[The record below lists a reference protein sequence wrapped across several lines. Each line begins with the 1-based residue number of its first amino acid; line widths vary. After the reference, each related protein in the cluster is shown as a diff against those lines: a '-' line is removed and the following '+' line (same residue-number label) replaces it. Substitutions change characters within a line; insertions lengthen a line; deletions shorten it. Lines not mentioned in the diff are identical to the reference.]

1 MLNID
6 YIIDND
12 KEVIEKLKTKDFNID
27 IEEIRKYSQH
37 RKEVIRAKE
46 DLASQKNQIS
56 DKFKNTKTD
65 KDKDK
70 LRLES
75 HNIEKLISEN
85 KRKLE
90 SIEAQLKKI
99 LLQIPNIPDQSVP
112 VGDESKNQIIKS
124 WGSPVDNNIDHSDFF
139 EKSLLID
146 SEAGV
151 NLAKSRF
158 TVIRGDLVK
167 LQRALI
173 SFMLDFHLNSGYL
186 EYYLPYLVNS
196 DSLIGTGQL
205 PKFKDD
211 LFSIEDEDLYLIP
224 TGEVPLTGLYKNKIL
239 KIDDL
244 PIKMTSHTP
253 CFRSEA
259 GSYGK
264 DTKGIIRQHQFE
276 KVEIVQITEPKKAEE
291 SLEDILQSA
300 ESILERLDLPY
311 RRVLLASGDTGFSAS
326 KTVDI
331 EVWLPGQKTYREIS
345 SCSTFTDFQSRR
357 LNIKYKDKENRK
369 YFPFTLN
376 GSALAIGRTL
386 IALIE
391 NHTKDNLLH
400 IPDGLRPFYGAD
412 VIKL

>member
-1 MLNID
+1 MLSID

-12 KEVIEKLKTKDFNID
+12 KEVVEKLKAKGFDVDID
-27 IEEIRKYSQH
+27 EIKMYSHDRK
-37 RKEVIRAKE
+37 KIIKAKE

-65 KDKDK
+65 QDKKK
-70 LRLES
+70 LRDDS
-75 HNIEKLISEN
+75 QKIEKLISEN
-85 KRKLE
+85 KEKLE
-90 SIEAQLKKI
+90 LVEVQLNNI

-112 VGDESKNQIIKS
+112 LGDQSKNQVLKS
-124 WGSPVDNNIDHSDFF
+124 WGSPIDNIVDHSDFF
-139 EKSLLID
+139 LKSLLID
-146 SEAGV
+146 AEAGV

-173 SFMLDFHLNSGYL
+173 SFMLDFHLHNGYT

-239 KIDDL
+239 NVNDL

-276 KVEIVQITEPKKAEE
+276 KVEIVQIVEPDKAEE
-291 SLEDILQSA
+291 SLENILQSA
-300 ESILERLDLPY
+300 EYILEKLNLPY
-311 RRVLLASGDTGFSAS
+311 QRVLLASGDTGFSAS

-345 SCSTFTDFQSRR
+345 SCSIFTDFQARR
-357 LNIKYKDKENRK
+357 LNIKFRDKDNKK
-369 YFPFTLN
+369 CFPFTLN

-391 NHTKDNLLH
+391 NHTKDNSLH
-400 IPDGLRPFYGAD
+400 IPEALQPFYGSD
-412 VIKL
+412 IIKL

>member
-1 MLNID
+1 MLDID
-6 YIIDND
+6 YIVNNER
-12 KEVIEKLKTKDFNID
+12 EVIERLKAKDFDID
-27 IEEIRKYSQH
+27 IDEIKKHSQDRK
-37 RKEVIRAKE
+37 KIIRAKE

-56 DKFKNTKTD
+56 DKFKSTKTD
-65 KDKDK
+65 QDKNK
-70 LRLES
+70 LRDDS
-75 HNIEKLISEN
+75 QRIEKLISEN
-85 KRKLE
+85 KEKLE
-90 SIEAQLKKI
+90 SIETQLKNI
-99 LLQIPNIPDQSVP
+99 LLNIPNLPDQSVP
-112 VGDESKNQIIKS
+112 VGDQSTNKILKS
-124 WGSPVDNNIDHSDFF
+124 WGSPIDNNIDHSIFF

-146 SEAGV
+146 YEAGV

-158 TVIRGDLVK
+158 SVMRGDLVK

-173 SFMLDFHLNSGYL
+173 SFMLDFHLNSGYV

-196 DSLIGTGQL
+196 NSLIGTGQL

-224 TGEVPLTGLYKNKIL
+224 TGEVPLTGIYKNKIL
-239 KIDDL
+239 NIDDL

-276 KVEIVQITEPKKAEE
+276 KVEIVQIVDPGKADE
-291 SLEDILQSA
+291 SLENILQSA
-300 ESILERLDLPY
+300 ESILERLNLPY
-311 RRVLLASGDTGFSAS
+311 QRVLLASGDTGFSAS

-345 SCSTFTDFQSRR
+345 SCSIFTDFQARR
-357 LNIKYKDKENRK
+357 LNIKYRDKDNKK
-369 YFPFTLN
+369 CFPFTLN
-376 GSALAIGRTL
+376 GSALAVGRTL

-400 IPDGLRPFYGAD
+400 IPEGLKPFYGAD

>member
-1 MLNID
+1 MLNVD

-27 IEEIRKYSQH
+27 IEEIQRCSQNRK
-37 RKEVIRAKE
+37 KIIKAKE
-46 DLASQKNQIS
+46 SLASQKNQIS
-56 DKFKNTKTD
+56 DKFKNAKTNQD
-65 KDKDK
+65 KNK
-70 LRLES
+70 LRVES
-75 HNIEKLISEN
+75 QKIEKLISEN
-85 KRKLE
+85 RDKLQ
-90 SIEAQLKKI
+90 SIEVQLKNI

-112 VGDESKNQIIKS
+112 VGDESMNQILKS
-124 WGSPVDNNIDHSDFF
+124 WGSPVDNNIDHSDIF

-173 SFMLDFHLNSGYL
+173 SFMLDAHLQNGYT

-205 PKFKDD
+205 PKFKND

-239 KIDDL
+239 SIDDL

-276 KVEIVQITEPKKAEE
+276 KVEIVQIVDSINAED
-291 SLEDILQSA
+291 SLENILQSA

-311 RRVLLASGDTGFSAS
+311 QRVLLASGDTGFSAA

-345 SCSTFTDFQSRR
+345 SCSIFTDFQSRR
-357 LNIKYKDKENRK
+357 LNIKYKDKSNK
-369 YFPFTLN
+369 KHFPFTLN

-391 NHTKDNLLH
+391 NHTRDNLLY
-400 IPDGLRPFYGAD
+400 IPEALRPFYGD
-412 VIKL
+412 DIIKL

>member
-1 MLNID
+1 MLNVD

-27 IEEIRKYSQH
+27 IEEIQRCSQNRK
-37 RKEVIRAKE
+37 KIIKAKE
-46 DLASQKNQIS
+46 SLASQKNQIS
-56 DKFKNTKTD
+56 DKFKNAKTNQD
-65 KDKDK
+65 KNK
-70 LRLES
+70 LRVES
-75 HNIEKLISEN
+75 QKIEKLISEN
-85 KRKLE
+85 RDKLQ
-90 SIEAQLKKI
+90 SIEVQLKNI

-112 VGDESKNQIIKS
+112 VGDESMNQILKS
-124 WGSPVDNNIDHSDFF
+124 WGSPVDNNIDHSDIF

-173 SFMLDFHLNSGYL
+173 SFMLDSHLQNGYT

-205 PKFKDD
+205 PKFKND

-239 KIDDL
+239 SIDDL

-276 KVEIVQITEPKKAEE
+276 KVEIVQIVDSINAED
-291 SLEDILQSA
+291 SLENILQSA

-311 RRVLLASGDTGFSAS
+311 QRVLLASGDTGFSAA

-345 SCSTFTDFQSRR
+345 SCSIFTDFQSRR
-357 LNIKYKDKENRK
+357 LNIKYKDKSNK
-369 YFPFTLN
+369 KHFPFTLN

-391 NHTKDNLLH
+391 NHTRDNLLY
-400 IPDGLRPFYGAD
+400 IPEALRPFYGD
-412 VIKL
+412 DIIKL

>member
-1 MLNID
+1 MLNVD
-6 YIIDND
+6 YIIDNAR
-12 KEVIEKLKTKDFNID
+12 EVVEKLKFKDFDID
-27 IEEIRKYSQH
+27 IEEIKKCSQSRK
-37 RKEVIRAKE
+37 KTIRTKE
-46 DLASQKNQIS
+46 DLASQKNQLS
-56 DKFKNTKTD
+56 DKFKNVKTD
-65 KDKDK
+65 EDKNK
-70 LRLES
+70 LRVES
-75 HNIEKLISEN
+75 QNIEKLISEN
-85 KRKLE
+85 KVKLE
-90 SIEAQLKKI
+90 CIESQLQKI

-112 VGDESKNQIIKS
+112 VGDQSKNQILKS
-124 WGSPVDNNIDHSDFF
+124 WGSPVKNNIDHSNFF
-139 EKSLLID
+139 EKSLMID

-158 TVIRGDLVK
+158 TVIRGELVK

-173 SFMLDFHLNSGYL
+173 SFMLDSHLRSGYI

-196 DSLIGTGQL
+196 DALTGTGQL

-211 LFSIEDEDLYLIP
+211 LFTIEGEDLYLIP
-224 TGEVPLTGLYKNKIL
+224 TAEVPLTGLYKNKIL
-239 KIDDL
+239 NIDDL
-244 PIKMTSHTP
+244 PIKITSHTP

-264 DTKGIIRQHQFE
+264 DTRGIIRQHQFE
-276 KVEIVQITEPKKAEE
+276 KVEIVQIVNPAKAEE
-291 SLEDILQSA
+291 SLENILQSA
-300 ESILERLDLPY
+300 ESILERLALPY
-311 RRVLLASGDTGFSAS
+311 QRVLLASGDTGFSAS

-345 SCSTFTDFQSRR
+345 SCSIFTDFQSRR
-357 LNIKYKDKENRK
+357 LNIKYKDKDNKKR
-369 YFPFTLN
+369 FPFTLN

-400 IPDGLRPFYGAD
+400 IPEALRPFYGGD

>member
-12 KEVIEKLKTKDFNID
+12 KEVIEKLKTKDFDID

-37 RKEVIRAKE
+37 RKEIIRAKE

-345 SCSTFTDFQSRR
+345 SCSIFTDFQSRR
-357 LNIKYKDKENRK
+357 LNIKYKDKENKK

-391 NHTKDNLLH
+391 NHTKDGLLH
-400 IPDGLRPFYGAD
+400 IPEGLRPFYGAD

>member
-12 KEVIEKLKTKDFNID
+12 KEVIEKLKAKGFDID
-27 IEEIRKYSQH
+27 IDEIKIYSHDRKAII
-37 RKEVIRAKE
+37 KAKE
-46 DLASQKNQIS
+46 DLAFQKNQIS
-56 DKFKNTKTD
+56 DKFKSTKNAQD
-65 KDKDK
+65 KKK
-70 LRLES
+70 LRDDS
-75 HNIEKLISEN
+75 QKIEKLISEN
-85 KRKLE
+85 KEKLE
-90 SIEAQLKKI
+90 SVESQLKNI
-99 LLQIPNIPDQSVP
+99 LLQLPNIPDRSVP
-112 VGDESKNQIIKS
+112 VGDQSENQILKS
-124 WGSPVDNNIDHSDFF
+124 WGTPIDNNIDHSDFF
-139 EKSLLID
+139 MKSLLID

-158 TVIRGDLVK
+158 TVMRGDLVK

-173 SFMLDFHLNSGYL
+173 SFMLDFHLHSGYT

-211 LFSIEDEDLYLIP
+211 LFSIVDEDLYLIP
-224 TGEVPLTGLYKNKIL
+224 TGEVPLTGLYKNKIINL
-239 KIDDL
+239 NDL

-276 KVEIVQITEPKKAEE
+276 KVEIVQIVEPEKAEE

-300 ESILERLDLPY
+300 ESILESLNLPY

-326 KTVDI
+326 KTVDL
-331 EVWLPGQKTYREIS
+331 EVWLPGQKSYREIS
-345 SCSTFTDFQSRR
+345 SCSIFTDFQSRR
-357 LNIKYKDKENRK
+357 LNIKYKDKDNK
-369 YFPFTLN
+369 KCFPFTLN

-391 NHTKDNLLH
+391 NHTRDNVLH
-400 IPDGLRPFYGAD
+400 IPQDLQSFYGAD
-412 VIKL
+412 IIKL

>member
-1 MLNID
+1 MLSID

-12 KEVIEKLKTKDFNID
+12 KEVVEKLKAKGFDVDID
-27 IEEIRKYSQH
+27 EIKMYSHDRK
-37 RKEVIRAKE
+37 KIIKAKE

-65 KDKDK
+65 QDKKK
-70 LRLES
+70 LRDDS
-75 HNIEKLISEN
+75 QKIEKLISEN
-85 KRKLE
+85 KEKLE
-90 SIEAQLKKI
+90 LVEVQLNNI

-112 VGDESKNQIIKS
+112 LGDQSKNQVLKS
-124 WGSPVDNNIDHSDFF
+124 WGSPIDNIIDHSDFF
-139 EKSLLID
+139 LKSLLID
-146 SEAGV
+146 AEAGV

-173 SFMLDFHLNSGYL
+173 SFMLDLHLHNGYT

-239 KIDDL
+239 NVSDL

-276 KVEIVQITEPKKAEE
+276 KVEIVQIVEPEKAEE
-291 SLEDILQSA
+291 SLENILQSA
-300 ESILERLDLPY
+300 EYILEKLNLPY
-311 RRVLLASGDTGFSAS
+311 QRVLLASGDTGFSAS

-345 SCSTFTDFQSRR
+345 SCSIFTDFQARR
-357 LNIKYKDKENRK
+357 LNIKFRDKDKK
-369 YFPFTLN
+369 KCFPFTLN

-391 NHTKDNLLH
+391 NHTKDNSLH
-400 IPDGLRPFYGAD
+400 IPEALQPFYGSD
-412 VIKL
+412 IIKL

>member
-400 IPDGLRPFYGAD
+400 IPEGLRPFYGAD

>member
-1 MLNID
+1 MLNVD
-6 YIIDND
+6 YIIDNAR
-12 KEVIEKLKTKDFNID
+12 EVVEKLKFKDFDID
-27 IEEIRKYSQH
+27 IEEIKKCSQSRK
-37 RKEVIRAKE
+37 KIIRTKE
-46 DLASQKNQIS
+46 DLASQKNQLS
-56 DKFKNTKTD
+56 DKFKNVKTD
-65 KDKDK
+65 EDKNK
-70 LRLES
+70 LRVES
-75 HNIEKLISEN
+75 QNIEKLISEN
-85 KRKLE
+85 KVKLE
-90 SIEAQLKKI
+90 YIESQLQKI

-112 VGDESKNQIIKS
+112 VGDQSKNQILKS
-124 WGSPVDNNIDHSDFF
+124 WGSPVKNNIDHSNFF
-139 EKSLLID
+139 EKSLMID

-158 TVIRGDLVK
+158 TVIRGELVK

-173 SFMLDFHLNSGYL
+173 SFMLDSHLRSGYI

-196 DSLIGTGQL
+196 DALTGTGQL

-211 LFSIEDEDLYLIP
+211 LFTIEGEDLYLIP
-224 TGEVPLTGLYKNKIL
+224 TAEVPLTGLYKNKIL
-239 KIDDL
+239 NIDDL
-244 PIKMTSHTP
+244 PIKITSHTP

-264 DTKGIIRQHQFE
+264 DTRGIIRQHQFE
-276 KVEIVQITEPKKAEE
+276 KVEIVQIVNPVKAEK
-291 SLEDILQSA
+291 SLENILQSA
-300 ESILERLDLPY
+300 ESILERLALPY
-311 RRVLLASGDTGFSAS
+311 QRVLLASGDTGFSAS

-345 SCSTFTDFQSRR
+345 SCSIFTDFQSRR
-357 LNIKYKDKENRK
+357 LNIKYRDKDNKKR
-369 YFPFTLN
+369 FPFTLN

-400 IPDGLRPFYGAD
+400 IPEALIPFYGSD

>member
-1 MLNID
+1 MLNVD

-27 IEEIRKYSQH
+27 IEEIQRCSQNRK
-37 RKEVIRAKE
+37 KIIKAKE
-46 DLASQKNQIS
+46 SLASQKNQIS
-56 DKFKNTKTD
+56 DKFKNAKTD
-65 KDKDK
+65 QDKNK
-70 LRLES
+70 LRVES
-75 HNIEKLISEN
+75 QKIEKLISEN
-85 KRKLE
+85 RDKLQ
-90 SIEAQLKKI
+90 SIEAQLKNI

-112 VGDESKNQIIKS
+112 VGDESMNQILKS
-124 WGSPVDNNIDHSDFF
+124 WGSPVDNNIDHSDIF

-173 SFMLDFHLNSGYL
+173 SFMLDSHLQNGYT

-205 PKFKDD
+205 PKFKND

-239 KIDDL
+239 SIDDL

-276 KVEIVQITEPKKAEE
+276 KVEIVQIVDSINAED
-291 SLEDILQSA
+291 SLENILQSA

-311 RRVLLASGDTGFSAS
+311 QRVLLASGDTGFSAA

-345 SCSTFTDFQSRR
+345 SCSIFTDFQSRR
-357 LNIKYKDKENRK
+357 LNIKYKDKSNK
-369 YFPFTLN
+369 KHFPFTLN

-391 NHTKDNLLH
+391 NHTRDNLLY
-400 IPDGLRPFYGAD
+400 IPEALRPFYGD
-412 VIKL
+412 DIIKL

>member
-1 MLNID
+1 MLSID

-12 KEVIEKLKTKDFNID
+12 KEVVEKLKAKGFDVDID
-27 IEEIRKYSQH
+27 EIKMYSHDRK
-37 RKEVIRAKE
+37 KIIKAKE

-56 DKFKNTKTD
+56 DKFKNTKNDQD
-65 KDKDK
+65 KKK
-70 LRLES
+70 LRDDS
-75 HNIEKLISEN
+75 QKIEKLISEN
-85 KRKLE
+85 KEKLE
-90 SIEAQLKKI
+90 LVEVQLNNI

-112 VGDESKNQIIKS
+112 LGDQSKNQVLKS
-124 WGSPVDNNIDHSDFF
+124 WGSPIDNIVDHSDFF
-139 EKSLLID
+139 LKSLLID
-146 SEAGV
+146 AEAGV

-173 SFMLDFHLNSGYL
+173 SFMLDLHLHNGYT

-239 KIDDL
+239 NVNDL

-276 KVEIVQITEPKKAEE
+276 KVEIVQIVEPDKAEE
-291 SLEDILQSA
+291 SLENILQSA
-300 ESILERLDLPY
+300 EYILEKLNLPY
-311 RRVLLASGDTGFSAS
+311 QRVLLASGDTGFSAS

-345 SCSTFTDFQSRR
+345 SCSIFTDFQARR
-357 LNIKYKDKENRK
+357 LNIKFRDKDNKK
-369 YFPFTLN
+369 CFPFTLN

-391 NHTKDNLLH
+391 NHTKDNSLH
-400 IPDGLRPFYGAD
+400 IPEALQPFYGSD
-412 VIKL
+412 IIKL

>member
-1 MLNID
+1 MLDID
-6 YIIDND
+6 YIVNNER
-12 KEVIEKLKTKDFNID
+12 EVIERLKAKDFDID
-27 IEEIRKYSQH
+27 IDEIKKHSQDRK
-37 RKEVIRAKE
+37 KIIRAKE

-56 DKFKNTKTD
+56 DKFKSTKTD
-65 KDKDK
+65 QDKNK
-70 LRLES
+70 LRDDS
-75 HNIEKLISEN
+75 QRIEKLISEN
-85 KRKLE
+85 KEKLE
-90 SIEAQLKKI
+90 SIETQLKNI
-99 LLQIPNIPDQSVP
+99 LLNIPNLPDQSVP
-112 VGDESKNQIIKS
+112 VGDQSTNKILKS
-124 WGSPVDNNIDHSDFF
+124 WGSPIDNNIDHSIFF

-158 TVIRGDLVK
+158 SVMRGDLVK

-173 SFMLDFHLNSGYL
+173 SFMLDFHLNSGYV

-196 DSLIGTGQL
+196 NSLIGTGQL

-224 TGEVPLTGLYKNKIL
+224 TGEVPLTGIYKNKIL
-239 KIDDL
+239 NIDDL

-276 KVEIVQITEPKKAEE
+276 KVEIVQIVDPGKADE
-291 SLEDILQSA
+291 SLENILQSA
-300 ESILERLDLPY
+300 ESILERLNLPY
-311 RRVLLASGDTGFSAS
+311 QRVLLASGDTGFSAS

-345 SCSTFTDFQSRR
+345 SCSIFTDFQARR
-357 LNIKYKDKENRK
+357 LNIKYRDKDNKK
-369 YFPFTLN
+369 CFPFTLN
-376 GSALAIGRTL
+376 GSALAVGRTL

-400 IPDGLRPFYGAD
+400 IPEGLKPFYGAD

>member
-1 MLNID
+1 MLSID

-12 KEVIEKLKTKDFNID
+12 KEVVEKLKAKGFDVDID
-27 IEEIRKYSQH
+27 EIKMYSHDRK
-37 RKEVIRAKE
+37 KIIKAKE

-56 DKFKNTKTD
+56 DKFKNTKNDQD
-65 KDKDK
+65 KKK
-70 LRLES
+70 LRDDS
-75 HNIEKLISEN
+75 QKIEKLISEN
-85 KRKLE
+85 KEKLE
-90 SIEAQLKKI
+90 SVEVQLNNI

-112 VGDESKNQIIKS
+112 SGDQSNNQILKS
-124 WGSPVDNNIDHSDFF
+124 WGSPIDNIVDHSDFF
-139 EKSLLID
+139 LKSLLID
-146 SEAGV
+146 AEAGV

-173 SFMLDFHLNSGYL
+173 SFMLDFHLHNGYT

-239 KIDDL
+239 NVSDL

-276 KVEIVQITEPKKAEE
+276 KVEIVQIIEPEKAED
-291 SLEDILQSA
+291 SLENILQSA
-300 ESILERLDLPY
+300 EYILEKLNLPY
-311 RRVLLASGDTGFSAS
+311 QRVLLASGDTGFSAS

-345 SCSTFTDFQSRR
+345 SCSIFTDFQARR
-357 LNIKYKDKENRK
+357 LNIKFRDKDNKK
-369 YFPFTLN
+369 CFPFTLN

-391 NHTKDNLLH
+391 NHTKDNSLH
-400 IPDGLRPFYGAD
+400 IPEALQPFYGSD
-412 VIKL
+412 IIKL

>member
-1 MLNID
+1 MLSID

-12 KEVIEKLKTKDFNID
+12 KEVVEKLKAKGFDVDID
-27 IEEIRKYSQH
+27 EIKMYSHDRK
-37 RKEVIRAKE
+37 KIIKAKE

-56 DKFKNTKTD
+56 DKFKNTKNDQD
-65 KDKDK
+65 KKK
-70 LRLES
+70 LRDDS
-75 HNIEKLISEN
+75 QKIEKLISDN
-85 KRKLE
+85 KEKLE
-90 SIEAQLKKI
+90 SVEVQLNNI

-112 VGDESKNQIIKS
+112 SGDQSNNQVLKS
-124 WGSPVDNNIDHSDFF
+124 WGSPIDNIVDHSDFF
-139 EKSLLID
+139 LKSLLID
-146 SEAGV
+146 AEAGV

-173 SFMLDFHLNSGYL
+173 SFMLDFHLHNGYT

-211 LFSIEDEDLYLIP
+211 LFSIEDEDLFLIP

-239 KIDDL
+239 NVSDL

-276 KVEIVQITEPKKAEE
+276 KVEIVQIIEPEKAED
-291 SLEDILQSA
+291 SLENILQSA
-300 ESILERLDLPY
+300 EYILEKLNLPY
-311 RRVLLASGDTGFSAS
+311 QRVLLASGDTGFSAS

-345 SCSTFTDFQSRR
+345 SCSIFTDFQARR
-357 LNIKYKDKENRK
+357 LNIKFRDKDKK
-369 YFPFTLN
+369 KCFPFTLN

-400 IPDGLRPFYGAD
+400 IPEALQPFYGSD
-412 VIKL
+412 IIKL

>member
-1 MLNID
+1 MLSID

-12 KEVIEKLKTKDFNID
+12 KEVVEKLKAKGFDVDID
-27 IEEIRKYSQH
+27 EIKMYSHDRK
-37 RKEVIRAKE
+37 KIIKAKE

-56 DKFKNTKTD
+56 DKFKNTKNDQD
-65 KDKDK
+65 KKK
-70 LRLES
+70 LRDDS
-75 HNIEKLISEN
+75 QKIEKLISEN
-85 KRKLE
+85 KEKLE
-90 SIEAQLKKI
+90 SVEVQLNNI

-112 VGDESKNQIIKS
+112 SGDQSNNQVLKS
-124 WGSPVDNNIDHSDFF
+124 WGSPIDNIVDHSDFF
-139 EKSLLID
+139 LKSLLID
-146 SEAGV
+146 AEAGV

-173 SFMLDFHLNSGYL
+173 SFMLDFHLHNGYT

-239 KIDDL
+239 NVSDL
-244 PIKMTSHTP
+244 PVKMTSHTP

-276 KVEIVQITEPKKAEE
+276 KVEIVQIIEPEKAED
-291 SLEDILQSA
+291 SLENILQSA
-300 ESILERLDLPY
+300 EYILEKLNLPY
-311 RRVLLASGDTGFSAS
+311 QRVLLASGDTGFSAS

-345 SCSTFTDFQSRR
+345 SCSIFTDFQARR
-357 LNIKYKDKENRK
+357 LNIKFRDKDNKK
-369 YFPFTLN
+369 CFPFTLN

-400 IPDGLRPFYGAD
+400 IPEALQPFYGSD
-412 VIKL
+412 IIKL

>member
-12 KEVIEKLKTKDFNID
+12 KEVIEKLKAKGFDID
-27 IEEIRKYSQH
+27 IDEIKIYSHDRKTII
-37 RKEVIRAKE
+37 KAKE
-46 DLASQKNQIS
+46 DLAFQKNQIS
-56 DKFKNTKTD
+56 DKFKSTKNDQD
-65 KDKDK
+65 KKK
-70 LRLES
+70 LRDDS
-75 HNIEKLISEN
+75 QKIEKLISEN
-85 KRKLE
+85 KEKLE
-90 SIEAQLKKI
+90 SVELQLKNI
-99 LLQIPNIPDQSVP
+99 LLQLPNIPDRSVP
-112 VGDESKNQIIKS
+112 VGDQSENQILKS
-124 WGSPVDNNIDHSDFF
+124 WGTPIDNNIDHSDFF
-139 EKSLLID
+139 MKSLLID

-158 TVIRGDLVK
+158 TVMRGDLVK

-173 SFMLDFHLNSGYL
+173 SFMLDFHLHNGYT

-211 LFSIEDEDLYLIP
+211 LFSIVDEDLYLIP
-224 TGEVPLTGLYKNKIL
+224 TGEVPLTGLYKNKIINL
-239 KIDDL
+239 NDL

-276 KVEIVQITEPKKAEE
+276 KVEIVQIVEPEKAEE

-300 ESILERLDLPY
+300 ESILESLNLPY

-326 KTVDI
+326 KTVDL
-331 EVWLPGQKTYREIS
+331 EVWLPGQKSYREIS
-345 SCSTFTDFQSRR
+345 SCSIFTDFQSRR
-357 LNIKYKDKENRK
+357 LNIKYKDKDNK
-369 YFPFTLN
+369 KCFPFTLN

-391 NHTKDNLLH
+391 NHTRDNVLH
-400 IPDGLRPFYGAD
+400 IPQDLQSFYGAD
-412 VIKL
+412 IIKL

>member
-70 LRLES
+70 LRAES

-90 SIEAQLKKI
+90 SIEVQLKKI

-400 IPDGLRPFYGAD
+400 IPEGLRPFYGAD

>member
-345 SCSTFTDFQSRR
+345 SCSIFTDFQSRR

-400 IPDGLRPFYGAD
+400 IPEGLRPFYGAD

>member
-400 IPDGLRPFYGAD
+400 IPEALRPFYGAD

>member
-1 MLNID
+1 MLNVD

-27 IEEIRKYSQH
+27 IEEIQRCSQNRK
-37 RKEVIRAKE
+37 KIIKAKE
-46 DLASQKNQIS
+46 SLASQKNQIS
-56 DKFKNTKTD
+56 DKFKNAKTNQD
-65 KDKDK
+65 KNK
-70 LRLES
+70 LRVES
-75 HNIEKLISEN
+75 QKIEKLISEN
-85 KRKLE
+85 RDKLQ
-90 SIEAQLKKI
+90 SIEVQLKNI

-112 VGDESKNQIIKS
+112 VGDESMNQILKS
-124 WGSPVDNNIDHSDFF
+124 WGSPVDNNIDHSDIF

-173 SFMLDFHLNSGYL
+173 SFMLDAHLQNGYT

-205 PKFKDD
+205 PKFKND

-239 KIDDL
+239 SIDDL

-276 KVEIVQITEPKKAEE
+276 KVEIVQIVDSINAED
-291 SLEDILQSA
+291 SLENILQSA

-311 RRVLLASGDTGFSAS
+311 QRVLLASGDTGFSAS

-345 SCSTFTDFQSRR
+345 SCSIFTDFQSRR

-400 IPDGLRPFYGAD
+400 IPEGLRPFYGAD

>member
-12 KEVIEKLKTKDFNID
+12 KEVVEKLKAKGFDVD
-27 IEEIRKYSQH
+27 INEIKMYSHDRK
-37 RKEVIRAKE
+37 KIIKAKE

-65 KDKDK
+65 QDKKK
-70 LRLES
+70 LRDDS
-75 HNIEKLISEN
+75 QKIEKLISEN
-85 KRKLE
+85 KEKLE
-90 SIEAQLKKI
+90 LVEVQLNNI

-112 VGDESKNQIIKS
+112 LGDQSKNQVLKS
-124 WGSPVDNNIDHSDFF
+124 WGSPIDNIIDHSDFF
-139 EKSLLID
+139 LKSLLID
-146 SEAGV
+146 AEAGV

-173 SFMLDFHLNSGYL
+173 SFMLDLHLHNGYT

-239 KIDDL
+239 NVSDL

-276 KVEIVQITEPKKAEE
+276 KVEIVQIVEPDKAEE
-291 SLEDILQSA
+291 SLENILQSA
-300 ESILERLDLPY
+300 EYILEKLNLPY
-311 RRVLLASGDTGFSAS
+311 QRVLLASGDTGFSAS

-345 SCSTFTDFQSRR
+345 SCSIFTDFQARR
-357 LNIKYKDKENRK
+357 LNIKFRDKDKK
-369 YFPFTLN
+369 KCFPFTLN

-391 NHTKDNLLH
+391 NHTKDNSLH
-400 IPDGLRPFYGAD
+400 IPEALQPFYGSD
-412 VIKL
+412 IIKL

>member
-1 MLNID
+1 MLNVD

-27 IEEIRKYSQH
+27 IEEIKQCSQSRK
-37 RKEVIRAKE
+37 KIIRMKE

-56 DKFKNTKTD
+56 DKFKNVKTD
-65 KDKDK
+65 DDKNK
-70 LRLES
+70 LRVES
-75 HNIEKLISEN
+75 QNIEKLISEN
-85 KRKLE
+85 KERLE
-90 SIEAQLKKI
+90 SVESQLKNI

-112 VGDESKNQIIKS
+112 VGDQSMNQILKS
-124 WGSPVDNNIDHSDFF
+124 WGSPVKNNIDHSNFF
-139 EKSLLID
+139 EKSLMID

-158 TVIRGDLVK
+158 TVIRGELVK

-173 SFMLDFHLNSGYL
+173 SFMLDSHLRSGYI

-196 DSLIGTGQL
+196 DALTGTGQL

-211 LFSIEDEDLYLIP
+211 LFTIEGEDLYLIP
-224 TGEVPLTGLYKNKIL
+224 TAEVPLTGLYKNKIL
-239 KIDDL
+239 NIDDL
-244 PIKMTSHTP
+244 PIKITSHTP

-264 DTKGIIRQHQFE
+264 DTRGIIRQHQFE
-276 KVEIVQITEPKKAEE
+276 KVEIVQIVNPAKAEE
-291 SLEDILQSA
+291 SLENILQSA
-300 ESILERLDLPY
+300 ESILERLALPY
-311 RRVLLASGDTGFSAS
+311 QRVLLASGDTGFSAS

-345 SCSTFTDFQSRR
+345 SCSIFTDFQSRR
-357 LNIKYKDKENRK
+357 LNIKYKDKSNK
-369 YFPFTLN
+369 KHFPFTLN

-391 NHTKDNLLH
+391 NHTRDNLLY
-400 IPDGLRPFYGAD
+400 IPEALRPFYGD
-412 VIKL
+412 DIIKL

>member
-1 MLNID
+1 MLNVD
-6 YIIDND
+6 YIIDNAR
-12 KEVIEKLKTKDFNID
+12 EVVEKLKFKDFDID
-27 IEEIRKYSQH
+27 IEEIKKCSQSRK
-37 RKEVIRAKE
+37 KIIRTKE
-46 DLASQKNQIS
+46 DLASQKNQLS
-56 DKFKNTKTD
+56 DKFKNVKTD
-65 KDKDK
+65 EDKNK
-70 LRLES
+70 LRVES
-75 HNIEKLISEN
+75 QNIEKLISEN
-85 KRKLE
+85 KVKLE
-90 SIEAQLKKI
+90 YIESQLQKI

-112 VGDESKNQIIKS
+112 VGDQSKNQILKS
-124 WGSPVDNNIDHSDFF
+124 WGSPVKNNIDHSNFF
-139 EKSLLID
+139 EKSLMID

-158 TVIRGDLVK
+158 TVIRGELVK

-173 SFMLDFHLNSGYL
+173 SFMLDSHLRSGYI

-196 DSLIGTGQL
+196 DALTGTGQL

-211 LFSIEDEDLYLIP
+211 LFTIEGEDLYLIP
-224 TGEVPLTGLYKNKIL
+224 TAEVPLTGLYKNKIL
-239 KIDDL
+239 NIDDL
-244 PIKMTSHTP
+244 PIKITSHTP

-264 DTKGIIRQHQFE
+264 DTRGIIRQHQFE
-276 KVEIVQITEPKKAEE
+276 KVEIVQIVNPVKAEK
-291 SLEDILQSA
+291 SLENILQSA
-300 ESILERLDLPY
+300 ESILERLALPY
-311 RRVLLASGDTGFSAS
+311 QRVLLASGDTGFSAS

-345 SCSTFTDFQSRR
+345 SCSIFTDFQSRR
-357 LNIKYKDKENRK
+357 LNIKYKDKDNKKR
-369 YFPFTLN
+369 FPFTLN

-400 IPDGLRPFYGAD
+400 IPEALIPFYGSD

>member
-1 MLNID
+1 MLDID
-6 YIIDND
+6 YIVNNER
-12 KEVIEKLKTKDFNID
+12 EVIERLKAKDFDID
-27 IEEIRKYSQH
+27 IDEIKKHSQDRK
-37 RKEVIRAKE
+37 KIIRAKE

-56 DKFKNTKTD
+56 DKFKSTKTD
-65 KDKDK
+65 QDKNK
-70 LRLES
+70 LRDDS
-75 HNIEKLISEN
+75 QRIEKLISEN
-85 KRKLE
+85 KEKLE
-90 SIEAQLKKI
+90 SIETQLKNI
-99 LLQIPNIPDQSVP
+99 LLNIPNLPDQSVP
-112 VGDESKNQIIKS
+112 VGDQSTNKILKS
-124 WGSPVDNNIDHSDFF
+124 WGSPIDNNIDHSIFF

-158 TVIRGDLVK
+158 SVMRGDLVK

-173 SFMLDFHLNSGYL
+173 SFMLDFHLNSGYV

-196 DSLIGTGQL
+196 NSLIGTGQL

-224 TGEVPLTGLYKNKIL
+224 TGEVPLTGIYKNKIL
-239 KIDDL
+239 NIDDL

-276 KVEIVQITEPKKAEE
+276 KVEIVQIVDPEKADE
-291 SLEDILQSA
+291 SLENILQSA
-300 ESILERLDLPY
+300 ESILERLNLPY
-311 RRVLLASGDTGFSAS
+311 QRVLLASGDTGFSAS

-345 SCSTFTDFQSRR
+345 SCSIFTDFQARR
-357 LNIKYKDKENRK
+357 LNIKYRDKDNKK
-369 YFPFTLN
+369 CFPFTLN
-376 GSALAIGRTL
+376 GSALAVGRTL

-400 IPDGLRPFYGAD
+400 IPEGLKPFYGAD

>member
-1 MLNID
+1 MLSID

-12 KEVIEKLKTKDFNID
+12 KEVVEKLKAKGFDVDID
-27 IEEIRKYSQH
+27 EIKMYSHDRK
-37 RKEVIRAKE
+37 KIIKAKE

-56 DKFKNTKTD
+56 DKFKNTKNDQD
-65 KDKDK
+65 KKK
-70 LRLES
+70 LRDDS
-75 HNIEKLISEN
+75 QKIEKLISEN
-85 KRKLE
+85 KEKLE
-90 SIEAQLKKI
+90 LVEVQLNNI

-112 VGDESKNQIIKS
+112 LGDQSKNQVLKS
-124 WGSPVDNNIDHSDFF
+124 WGSPIDNIVDHSDFF
-139 EKSLLID
+139 LKSLLID
-146 SEAGV
+146 AEAGV

-173 SFMLDFHLNSGYL
+173 SFMLDLHLHNGYT

-239 KIDDL
+239 NVNDL

-276 KVEIVQITEPKKAEE
+276 KVEIVQIVEPDKAEE
-291 SLEDILQSA
+291 SLENILQSA
-300 ESILERLDLPY
+300 EYILEKLNLPY
-311 RRVLLASGDTGFSAS
+311 QRVLLASGDTGFSAS

-345 SCSTFTDFQSRR
+345 SCSIFTDFQARR
-357 LNIKYKDKENRK
+357 LNIKFRDKDKK
-369 YFPFTLN
+369 KCFPFTLN

-391 NHTKDNLLH
+391 NHTKDNSLH
-400 IPDGLRPFYGAD
+400 IPEALQPFYGSD
-412 VIKL
+412 IIKL

>member
-1 MLNID
+1 MLSID

-12 KEVIEKLKTKDFNID
+12 KEVVEKLKAKGFDVD
-27 IEEIRKYSQH
+27 INEIKMYSHDRK
-37 RKEVIRAKE
+37 KIIKAKE

-65 KDKDK
+65 QDKKK
-70 LRLES
+70 LRDDS
-75 HNIEKLISEN
+75 QKIEKLISEN
-85 KRKLE
+85 KEKLE
-90 SIEAQLKKI
+90 LVEVQLNNI

-112 VGDESKNQIIKS
+112 LGDQSKNQVLKS
-124 WGSPVDNNIDHSDFF
+124 WGSPIDNIIDHSDFF
-139 EKSLLID
+139 LKSLLID
-146 SEAGV
+146 AEAGV

-173 SFMLDFHLNSGYL
+173 SFMLDLHLHNGYT

-239 KIDDL
+239 NVSDL

-276 KVEIVQITEPKKAEE
+276 KVEIVQIVEPDKAEE
-291 SLEDILQSA
+291 SLENILQSA
-300 ESILERLDLPY
+300 EYILEKLNLPY
-311 RRVLLASGDTGFSAS
+311 QRVLLASGDTGFSAS

-345 SCSTFTDFQSRR
+345 SCSIFTDFQARR
-357 LNIKYKDKENRK
+357 LNIKFRDKDKK
-369 YFPFTLN
+369 KCFPFTLN

-391 NHTKDNLLH
+391 NHTKDNSLH
-400 IPDGLRPFYGAD
+400 IPEALQPFYGSD
-412 VIKL
+412 IIKL

>member
-12 KEVIEKLKTKDFNID
+12 KEVIEKLKAKGFDID
-27 IEEIRKYSQH
+27 IDEIKIYSHDRKTII
-37 RKEVIRAKE
+37 KAKE
-46 DLASQKNQIS
+46 DLAFQKNQIS
-56 DKFKNTKTD
+56 DKFKSTKNAQD
-65 KDKDK
+65 KKK
-70 LRLES
+70 LRDDS
-75 HNIEKLISEN
+75 QKIEKLISEN
-85 KRKLE
+85 KEKLE
-90 SIEAQLKKI
+90 SVELQLKNI
-99 LLQIPNIPDQSVP
+99 LLQLPNIPDRSVP
-112 VGDESKNQIIKS
+112 VGDQSENQILKS
-124 WGSPVDNNIDHSDFF
+124 WGTPIDNNIDHSDFF
-139 EKSLLID
+139 MKSLLLD

-158 TVIRGDLVK
+158 TVMRGDLVK

-173 SFMLDFHLNSGYL
+173 SFMLDFHLHNGYT

-211 LFSIEDEDLYLIP
+211 LFSIVDEDLYLIP
-224 TGEVPLTGLYKNKIL
+224 TGEVPLTGLYKNKIINL
-239 KIDDL
+239 NDL

-276 KVEIVQITEPKKAEE
+276 KVEIVQIVEPEKAEE

-300 ESILERLDLPY
+300 ESILESLNLPY

-326 KTVDI
+326 KTVDL
-331 EVWLPGQKTYREIS
+331 EVWLPGQKSYREIS
-345 SCSTFTDFQSRR
+345 SCSIFTDFQSRR
-357 LNIKYKDKENRK
+357 LNIKYKDKDNK
-369 YFPFTLN
+369 KCFPFTLN

-391 NHTKDNLLH
+391 NHTRDNVLH
-400 IPDGLRPFYGAD
+400 IPQDLQSFYGAD
-412 VIKL
+412 IIKL

>member
-1 MLNID
+1 MLSID

-12 KEVIEKLKTKDFNID
+12 KEVVEKLKAKGFDVDID
-27 IEEIRKYSQH
+27 KIKTYSHDRK
-37 RKEVIRAKE
+37 KIIKAKE

-56 DKFKNTKTD
+56 DKFKNTKNDQD
-65 KDKDK
+65 KKK
-70 LRLES
+70 LRDDS
-75 HNIEKLISEN
+75 QKIEKLISEN
-85 KRKLE
+85 KEKLE
-90 SIEAQLKKI
+90 LVEVQLNNI

-112 VGDESKNQIIKS
+112 LGDQSKNQVLKS
-124 WGSPVDNNIDHSDFF
+124 WGSPIDNIVDHSDFF
-139 EKSLLID
+139 LKSLLID
-146 SEAGV
+146 AEAGV

-173 SFMLDFHLNSGYL
+173 SFMLDFHLHNGYT

-211 LFSIEDEDLYLIP
+211 LFSIEDEDLFLIP

-239 KIDDL
+239 NVSDL

-264 DTKGIIRQHQFE
+264 GTKGIIRQHQFE
-276 KVEIVQITEPKKAEE
+276 KVEIVQIVEPEKAED
-291 SLEDILQSA
+291 SLENILQSA
-300 ESILERLDLPY
+300 EYILEKLNLPY
-311 RRVLLASGDTGFSAS
+311 QRVLLASGDTGFSAS

-345 SCSTFTDFQSRR
+345 SCSIFTDFQARR
-357 LNIKYKDKENRK
+357 LNIKFRDKDKK
-369 YFPFTLN
+369 KCFPFTLN

-400 IPDGLRPFYGAD
+400 IPEALQPFYGSD
-412 VIKL
+412 IIKL

>member
-1 MLNID
+1 MLNVD

-27 IEEIRKYSQH
+27 IEEIKQCSQSRK
-37 RKEVIRAKE
+37 KIIRMKE

-56 DKFKNTKTD
+56 DKFKNVKTI

-70 LRLES
+70 LRVES
-75 HNIEKLISEN
+75 QNIEKLISEN
-85 KRKLE
+85 KEKLE
-90 SIEAQLKKI
+90 SIESQLKGI

-112 VGDESKNQIIKS
+112 IGDQSKNQILKS
-124 WGSPVDNNIDHSDFF
+124 WGSPVNNNVDHSDFF
-139 EKSLLID
+139 EKSLMID

-158 TVIRGDLVK
+158 TVIRGELVK

-173 SFMLDFHLNSGYL
+173 SFMLDSHLHSGYT

-196 DSLIGTGQL
+196 DALTGTGQL

-211 LFSIEDEDLYLIP
+211 LFTIEGENLYLIP

-239 KIDDL
+239 NIDDL

-276 KVEIVQITEPKKAEE
+276 KVEIVQIVNPAKAEE
-291 SLEDILQSA
+291 SLENILQSA
-300 ESILERLDLPY
+300 ESILERLALPY
-311 RRVLLASGDTGFSAS
+311 QRVLLASGDTGFSAS

-345 SCSTFTDFQSRR
+345 SCSIFTDFQSRR
-357 LNIKYKDKENRK
+357 LNIKYKDKDNKKR
-369 YFPFTLN
+369 FPFTLN

-400 IPDGLRPFYGAD
+400 IPEALRPFYGAD

>member
-1 MLNID
+1 MLDID
-6 YIIDND
+6 YIVNNER
-12 KEVIEKLKTKDFNID
+12 EVIERLKAKDFDID
-27 IEEIRKYSQH
+27 IDEIKKHSQDRK
-37 RKEVIRAKE
+37 KIIRAKE

-56 DKFKNTKTD
+56 DKFKSTKTD
-65 KDKDK
+65 QDKNK
-70 LRLES
+70 LRDDS
-75 HNIEKLISEN
+75 QRIEELIAEN
-85 KRKLE
+85 KEKLE
-90 SIEAQLKKI
+90 SIEAQLKNI
-99 LLQIPNIPDQSVP
+99 LLNIPNLPDQSVP
-112 VGDESKNQIIKS
+112 VGDQSTNKILKS
-124 WGSPVDNNIDHSDFF
+124 WGSPIDNTVDHSVFF

-158 TVIRGDLVK
+158 SVMSGDLVK

-173 SFMLDFHLNSGYL
+173 SFMLDSHLNSGYV

-196 DSLIGTGQL
+196 NSLIGTGQL

-224 TGEVPLTGLYKNKIL
+224 TGEVPLTGIYKNKIL
-239 KIDDL
+239 NIDDL

-276 KVEIVQITEPKKAEE
+276 KVEIVQIVDPGKADE
-291 SLEDILQSA
+291 SLENILQSA
-300 ESILERLDLPY
+300 ESILERLNLPY
-311 RRVLLASGDTGFSAS
+311 QRVLLASGDTGFSAS

-331 EVWLPGQKTYREIS
+331 EVWLPGQKTYREVS
-345 SCSTFTDFQSRR
+345 SCSIFTDFQARR
-357 LNIKYKDKENRK
+357 LNIKYRDKDNKK
-369 YFPFTLN
+369 CFPFTLN
-376 GSALAIGRTL
+376 GSALAVGRTL

-400 IPDGLRPFYGAD
+400 IPEGLKPFYGAD

>member
-146 SEAGV
+146 AEAGV

-311 RRVLLASGDTGFSAS
+311 RRVLLASGDTGFSAA

-400 IPDGLRPFYGAD
+400 IPEALRPFYGAD

>member
-1 MLNID
+1 MLSID

-12 KEVIEKLKTKDFNID
+12 KEVVEKLKAKGFDVDID
-27 IEEIRKYSQH
+27 EIKMYSHDRK
-37 RKEVIRAKE
+37 KIIKAKE

-65 KDKDK
+65 QDKKK
-70 LRLES
+70 LRDDS
-75 HNIEKLISEN
+75 QKIEKLISEN
-85 KRKLE
+85 KEKLE
-90 SIEAQLKKI
+90 LVEVQLNNI

-112 VGDESKNQIIKS
+112 LGDQSKNQVLKS
-124 WGSPVDNNIDHSDFF
+124 WGSPIDNIVDHSDFF
-139 EKSLLID
+139 LKSLLID
-146 SEAGV
+146 AEAGV

-173 SFMLDFHLNSGYL
+173 SFMLDLHLHNGYT

-239 KIDDL
+239 NVNDL

-276 KVEIVQITEPKKAEE
+276 KVEIVQIVEPDKAEE
-291 SLEDILQSA
+291 SLENILQSA
-300 ESILERLDLPY
+300 EYILEKLNLPY
-311 RRVLLASGDTGFSAS
+311 QRVLLASGDTGFSAS

-345 SCSTFTDFQSRR
+345 SCSIFTDFQARR
-357 LNIKYKDKENRK
+357 LNIKFRDKDKK
-369 YFPFTLN
+369 KCFPFTLN

-391 NHTKDNLLH
+391 NHTKDNSLH
-400 IPDGLRPFYGAD
+400 IPEALQPFYGSD
-412 VIKL
+412 IIKL

>member
-1 MLNID
+1 MLSID

-12 KEVIEKLKTKDFNID
+12 KEVVEKLKAKGFDVD
-27 IEEIRKYSQH
+27 INEIKMYSHDRK
-37 RKEVIRAKE
+37 KIIKAKE

-56 DKFKNTKTD
+56 DKFKNTKNDQD
-65 KDKDK
+65 KKQ
-70 LRLES
+70 LRDDS
-75 HNIEKLISEN
+75 QKIEKLISEN
-85 KRKLE
+85 KEKLE
-90 SIEAQLKKI
+90 LVEVQLNNI

-112 VGDESKNQIIKS
+112 LGDQSKNQVLKS
-124 WGSPVDNNIDHSDFF
+124 WGSPIDNIIDHSDFF
-139 EKSLLID
+139 LKSLLID
-146 SEAGV
+146 AEAGV

-173 SFMLDFHLNSGYL
+173 SFMLDLHLHNGYT

-239 KIDDL
+239 NVSDL

-276 KVEIVQITEPKKAEE
+276 KVEIVQIVEPDKAEE
-291 SLEDILQSA
+291 SLENILQSA
-300 ESILERLDLPY
+300 EYILEKLNLPY
-311 RRVLLASGDTGFSAS
+311 QRVLLASGDTGFSAS

-345 SCSTFTDFQSRR
+345 SCSIFTDFQARR
-357 LNIKYKDKENRK
+357 LNIKFRDKDKK
-369 YFPFTLN
+369 KCFPFTLN

-391 NHTKDNLLH
+391 NHTKDNSLH
-400 IPDGLRPFYGAD
+400 IPEALQPFYGSD
-412 VIKL
+412 IIKL

>member
-1 MLNID
+1 MLNVD

-27 IEEIRKYSQH
+27 IEEIQRCSQNRK
-37 RKEVIRAKE
+37 KIIKAKE
-46 DLASQKNQIS
+46 SLASQKNQIS
-56 DKFKNTKTD
+56 DKFKNAKTNQD
-65 KDKDK
+65 KNK
-70 LRLES
+70 LRVES
-75 HNIEKLISEN
+75 QKIEKLISEN
-85 KRKLE
+85 RDKLQ
-90 SIEAQLKKI
+90 SIEVQLKNI

-112 VGDESKNQIIKS
+112 VGDESMNQILKS
-124 WGSPVDNNIDHSDFF
+124 WGSPVDNNIDHSDIF

-173 SFMLDFHLNSGYL
+173 SFMLDAHLQNGYT

-205 PKFKDD
+205 PKFKND

-224 TGEVPLTGLYKNKIL
+224 TGEVPLTGLYRNKIL
-239 KIDDL
+239 SIDDL

-276 KVEIVQITEPKKAEE
+276 KVEIVQIVDSINAED
-291 SLEDILQSA
+291 SLENILQSA

-311 RRVLLASGDTGFSAS
+311 QRVLLASGDTGFSAA

-345 SCSTFTDFQSRR
+345 SCSIFTDFQSRR
-357 LNIKYKDKENRK
+357 LNIKYKDKSNK
-369 YFPFTLN
+369 KHFPFTLN

-391 NHTKDNLLH
+391 NHTRDNLLY
-400 IPDGLRPFYGAD
+400 IPEALRPFYGD
-412 VIKL
+412 DIIKL

>member
-1 MLNID
+1 MLNVD
-6 YIIDND
+6 YIIDNSR
-12 KEVIEKLKTKDFNID
+12 EVVEKLKFKDFDID
-27 IEEIRKYSQH
+27 IEEIKKCSQSRK
-37 RKEVIRAKE
+37 KIIRTKE
-46 DLASQKNQIS
+46 DLASQKNQLS
-56 DKFKNTKTD
+56 DKFKNVKTD
-65 KDKDK
+65 EDKNK
-70 LRLES
+70 LRVES
-75 HNIEKLISEN
+75 QNIEKLILEN
-85 KRKLE
+85 KEKLE
-90 SIEAQLKKI
+90 YIESQLQKI

-112 VGDESKNQIIKS
+112 VGDQSKNQILKS
-124 WGSPVDNNIDHSDFF
+124 WGSPVKNNIDHSNFF
-139 EKSLLID
+139 EKSLMID

-158 TVIRGDLVK
+158 TVIRGELVK

-173 SFMLDFHLNSGYL
+173 SFMLDSHLRSGYI

-196 DSLIGTGQL
+196 DALTGTGQL

-211 LFSIEDEDLYLIP
+211 LFTIEGEDLYLIP
-224 TGEVPLTGLYKNKIL
+224 TAEVPLTGLYKNKIL
-239 KIDDL
+239 NIDDL
-244 PIKMTSHTP
+244 PIKLTSHTP

-264 DTKGIIRQHQFE
+264 DTRGIIRQHQFE
-276 KVEIVQITEPKKAEE
+276 KVEIVQIVNPVEAEE
-291 SLEDILQSA
+291 TLENILQSA
-300 ESILERLDLPY
+300 ESILERLALPY
-311 RRVLLASGDTGFSAS
+311 QRVLLASGDTGFSAS

-345 SCSTFTDFQSRR
+345 SCSIFTDFQSRR
-357 LNIKYKDKENRK
+357 LNIKYKDKDNKKR
-369 YFPFTLN
+369 FPFTLN

-400 IPDGLRPFYGAD
+400 IPEALIPFYGGD

>member
-12 KEVIEKLKTKDFNID
+12 KEVIEKLKAKGFDID
-27 IEEIRKYSQH
+27 IDEIKIYSHDRKTII
-37 RKEVIRAKE
+37 KAKE
-46 DLASQKNQIS
+46 DLAFQKNQIS
-56 DKFKNTKTD
+56 DKFKNTKNDQD
-65 KDKDK
+65 KKK
-70 LRLES
+70 LRDDS
-75 HNIEKLISEN
+75 QKIEKLISEN
-85 KRKLE
+85 KEKLE
-90 SIEAQLKKI
+90 SVELQLKNI
-99 LLQIPNIPDQSVP
+99 LLQLPNIPDRSVP
-112 VGDESKNQIIKS
+112 VGDQSENQILKS
-124 WGSPVDNNIDHSDFF
+124 WGTPIDNNIDHSDFF
-139 EKSLLID
+139 MKSLLID

-158 TVIRGDLVK
+158 TVMRGDLVK

-173 SFMLDFHLNSGYL
+173 SFMLDFHLHNGYT

-211 LFSIEDEDLYLIP
+211 LFSIVDEDLYLIP
-224 TGEVPLTGLYKNKIL
+224 TGEVPLTGLYKNKIINL
-239 KIDDL
+239 NDL

-276 KVEIVQITEPKKAEE
+276 KVEIVQIVEPEKAEE

-300 ESILERLDLPY
+300 ESILESLNLPY

-326 KTVDI
+326 KTVDL
-331 EVWLPGQKTYREIS
+331 EVWLPGQKSYREIS
-345 SCSTFTDFQSRR
+345 SCSIFTDFQSRR
-357 LNIKYKDKENRK
+357 LNIKYKDKDNK
-369 YFPFTLN
+369 KCFPFTLN

-391 NHTKDNLLH
+391 NHTRDNVLH
-400 IPDGLRPFYGAD
+400 IPQDLQSFYGAD
-412 VIKL
+412 IIKL

>member
-1 MLNID
+1 MLNVD
-6 YIIDND
+6 YIIDNAR
-12 KEVIEKLKTKDFNID
+12 EVVEKLKFKDFDID
-27 IEEIRKYSQH
+27 IEEIKKCSQS
-37 RKEVIRAKE
+37 RKEIIRTKE
-46 DLASQKNQIS
+46 DLSSQKNQIS
-56 DKFKNTKTD
+56 DKFKDVKTD
-65 KDKDK
+65 KDKNK
-70 LRLES
+70 LRVES
-75 HNIEKLISEN
+75 QNIEKLISEN
-85 KRKLE
+85 KEKLE
-90 SIEAQLKKI
+90 SIESQLRNI

-112 VGDESKNQIIKS
+112 TGDQSKNQILKS
-124 WGSPVDNNIDHSDFF
+124 WGNPINNNVDHSDFF
-139 EKSLLID
+139 ETSLLID

-158 TVIRGDLVK
+158 TVMRGDLVK

-173 SFMLDFHLNSGYL
+173 AFMLDFHLHNGYT

-196 DSLIGTGQL
+196 DALIGTGQL
-205 PKFKDD
+205 PKFKND
-211 LFSIEDEDLYLIP
+211 LFSIKDEDLYLIP
-224 TGEVPLTGLYKNKIL
+224 TGEVPLTSLYRNKI
-239 KIDDL
+239 INVDDL
-244 PIKMTSHTP
+244 PIKVTSHTP

-276 KVEIVQITEPKKAEE
+276 KVEIVQIVNPINAEE
-291 SLEDILQSA
+291 SLENILHSA

-311 RRVLLASGDTGFSAS
+311 QRVLLASGDTGFSAS

-345 SCSTFTDFQSRR
+345 SCSIFTDFQARR
-357 LNIKYKDKENRK
+357 LNIKYKDKDNK
-369 YFPFTLN
+369 KCFPFTLN

-400 IPDGLRPFYGAD
+400 IPEALRPFYGAD

>member
-12 KEVIEKLKTKDFNID
+12 REVVEKLKTKDFDID
-27 IEEIRKYSQH
+27 INEIKKYSQD
-37 RKEVIRAKE
+37 RKRIIKAKE

-56 DKFKNTKTD
+56 NKFKSTKTD
-65 KDKDK
+65 QDKKK
-70 LRLES
+70 LRDDSLR
-75 HNIEKLISEN
+75 IEQLISEN
-85 KRKLE
+85 KEKLE
-90 SIEAQLKKI
+90 SVEVQLKNI

-112 VGDESKNQIIKS
+112 VGDQSKNQILKS
-124 WGSPVDNNIDHSDFF
+124 WGSPVDNNVDHSDFF

-158 TVIRGDLVK
+158 TVMRGDLVK

-173 SFMLDFHLNSGYL
+173 SFMLDFHLHSGYT

-196 DSLIGTGQL
+196 DSLTGTGQL

-211 LFSIEDEDLYLIP
+211 LFTIEDEDLYLIP
-224 TGEVPLTGLYKNKIL
+224 TGEVPLTGLYKNKMLQIN
-239 KIDDL
+239 DL
-244 PIKMTSHTP
+244 PIRMTSHTP

-264 DTKGIIRQHQFE
+264 DTRGIIRQHQFE
-276 KVEIVQITEPKKAEE
+276 KVEIVQIVEPEKAEE
-291 SLEDILQSA
+291 SLENILQSA
-300 ESILERLDLPY
+300 EYILEKLNLPY
-311 RRVLLASGDTGFSAS
+311 QRVLLASGDTGFSAS

-345 SCSTFTDFQSRR
+345 SCSIFTDFQARR
-357 LNIKYKDKENRK
+357 LNIKFRDKDKK
-369 YFPFTLN
+369 KCFPFTLN

-391 NHTKDNLLH
+391 NHTKDNSLH
-400 IPDGLRPFYGAD
+400 IPEALQPFYGSD
-412 VIKL
+412 IIKL